1 MNFSKNQKQ
10 KKRFIVPL
18 TKSLWCLTEVDWE
31 KLEQRMVQTASVS
44 GSVSWQ
50 IRPALQYFSII
61 IISKLLSNIAAL
73 ALHGLLPEMSW
84 CSVICMRVCLSV
96 CWLWLS
102 AMQNRLSWLQNAGWG
117 VDSIGP
123 KKTYQTGCT
132 SLYFGNVALH
142 QITLTTCYSIHADN
156 VCTPSIGNHLVDKA
170 WHPISN
176 FWWLV
181 SIHLWVHFNST
192 EGNSKH

>member
-10 KKRFIVPL
+10 NKRFIVPL

-31 KLEQRMVQTASVS
+31 KLEQRMVRTASVS

-84 CSVICMRVCLSV
+84 CSVIWMRVCLSV

-117 VDSIGP
+117 VDSTGP
-123 KKTYQTGCT
+123 KKRIRRGAHHCT
-132 SLYFGNVALH
+132 LAMWPYIKLPWPLVTAFM
-142 QITLTTCYSIHADN
+142 QITSAHP
-156 VCTPSIGNHLVDKA
+156 PSGI
-170 WHPISN
+170 I
-176 FWWLV
+176 
-181 SIHLWVHFNST
+181 
-192 EGNSKH
+192 